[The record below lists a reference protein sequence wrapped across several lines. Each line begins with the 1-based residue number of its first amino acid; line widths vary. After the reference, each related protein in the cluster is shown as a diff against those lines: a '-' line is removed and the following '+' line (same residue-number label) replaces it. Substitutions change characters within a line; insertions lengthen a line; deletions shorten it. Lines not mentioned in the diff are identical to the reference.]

1 MLTANRTT
9 PYLRALAALCLE
21 AARHPELLCVLLR
34 ILRMAPRTIA
44 ELSAKPLKT
53 C

>member
-1 MLTANRTT
+1 MLANRTT

-21 AARHPELLCVLLR
+21 AARHPELLCTLLR
-34 ILRMAPRTIA
+34 ILRIAPKTIA
-44 ELSAKPLKT
+44 ELAGKPLKT